1 MVARMTH
8 RDKRLE
14 QTHFCLG
21 TCGLPVN
28 HPDRYALYI
37 LNSVLGGSMSSRL
50 FQEIREKRGLAYSV
64 YSYLS
69 SYEDAGLLTIYA
81 AVGSKAFREAIRL
94 TLRVIRKLKERGI
107 TKEEYRTAISQIK
120 GGLLLNL
127 ESTSSRMSRL
137 AKDELYF
144 GRHISVRELISG
156 IEKVKA
162 SQVQRLAQE
171 LFDKRNL
178 SLTVLGPVPSK
189 TDLKELIAD

>member
-69 SYEDAGLLTIYA
+69 SYEDAGLFTIYA
-81 AVGSKAFREAIRL
+81 AVSPKVFTEAIRL
-94 TLRVIRKLKERGI
+94 TLQVIRKLKGRGI
-107 TKEEYRTAISQIK
+107 TKKEHHSAVSQIK

-127 ESTSSRMSRL
+127 ESSSSRMSRL
-137 AKDELYF
+137 AKDEIYF
-144 GRHISVRELISG
+144 GRYLSVRELTHG

-162 SQVQRLAQE
+162 SQVQCLAQE
-171 LFDKRNL
+171 LFDERNL
-178 SLTVLGPVPSK
+178 SLTVLGPVPAK
-189 TDLKELIAD
+189 THFKELLLA